1 MIAIIGVLSA
11 VGITAYS
18 GYTAD
23 AKAKVTTAQHKQV
36 VAKVNA
42 EFARCAGGSGNFA
55 WTGTCVSDPTEA
67 LLVTY
72 INGAGAAQMGMT
84 NSYTTGVF
92 ATASDG
98 AAAEG
103 AMNITVAGTGS
114 ALTVTMTTQITN
126 NDASDQE
133 TNSITKY

>member
-1 MIAIIGVLSA
+1 MLSA

-42 EFARCAGGSGNFA
+42 EFAKCAGGSGTFA
-55 WTGTCVSDPTEA
+55 WSGACTSDPTEA
-67 LLVTY
+67 LLIAYV
-72 INGAGAAQMGMT
+72 NGTGASQMGMT

-92 ATASDG
+92 STISSG

-103 AMNITVAGTGS
+103 AMKITVTGTGS
-114 ALTVTMTTQITN
+114 ALTVNMTTQITN

-133 TNSITKY
+133 TNTITKY